1 VPGPSWI
8 ADPLAGRRAERERL
22 IGLARGYVADLSR
35 QLPLAAAV
43 VAGSVARGDFNLWS
57 DVDVVIV
64 SDALPE
70 PGPDRA
76 TALGAGGP
84 PHVEPHGYTSTEF
97 RRGLARGD
105 RLACEALAHGVLL
118 HGTLPS

>member
-1 VPGPSWI
+1 M
-8 ADPLAGRRAERERL
+8 
-22 IGLARGYVADLSR
+22 
-35 QLPLAAAV
+35 

-64 SDALPE
+64 SDALPG

-76 TALGAGGP
+76 TALGAGVP
-84 PHVEPHGYTSTEF
+84 PHVEPHGYTTTEF

-105 RLACEALAHGVLL
+105 RLAREAMAHGARL
-118 HGTLPS
+118 HGTRPS